1 MDAFDFRRA
10 AETIEQVEPE
20 KGERLLREVFQ
31 VFGQRAFLQLVL
43 TPK

>member
-31 VFGQRAFLQLVL
+31 VFGTKGFFSLF
-43 TPK
+43 